1 MEEQFI
7 NLKDILFGSDS
18 FAPNGDAATQYNCEP
33 FYDSNKPKLEPNYS
47 FDLCR
52 FGCSLFDFFIDDIED
67 KNVEYDTLDKLIIE
81 WCTDDNN
88 KNILYKKNGEERYPE
103 FKLYKM
109 IARNVHKHT
118 PQNQLKKDMF
128 SNFITSKKKLNKN
141 NKVLFIDKLP
151 CYV

>member
-1 MEEQFI
+1 
-7 NLKDILFGSDS
+7 
-18 FAPNGDAATQYNCEP
+18 
-33 FYDSNKPKLEPNYS
+33 
-47 FDLCR
+47 
-52 FGCSLFDFFIDDIED
+52 
-67 KNVEYDTLDKLIIE
+67 
-81 WCTDDNN
+81 
-88 KNILYKKNGEERYPE
+88 
-103 FKLYKM
+103 M